1 MKPVTNHYQH
11 ERLWQNYKTTLRSF
25 TEPASKAAAGQV
37 TGTKD
42 LAELTD
48 PASTEPKDRI
58 QKLLDELTKNFPGI
72 SFEIVP
78 DGDYLN
84 LKEKA
89 ASLGYGKHLLI
100 SESFLRRME
109 SSEKDYQDCK
119 SMLLASVLFLA
130 ENKAAGVFLGEK
142 QATSWSIKDK
152 AEQKDPEA
160 ETLAQMLQSLKEA
173 KNNSKI
179 RFSGNVSYETGEL
192 YRKLARAGDKALIQS
207 VISETYQNMGTLRLI
222 SCLGED
228 KERAKAQ
235 KAIRSLQRLVVRSR
249 QKMRHLDKEELIKLK
264 KIRAAKRQEEEKVRE
279 LQKELKKK
287 QAKRM
292 RLDKRIL
299 EEGDKADLEIRR
311 LKQYLAHVNQ
321 GEMLAAGAVGAVT
334 LTGARGPGDMKEQLP
349 SHVDELPPMGPRVH
363 TTALI
368 SMHSPMPHKAVH

>member
-48 PASTEPKDRI
+48 PASTEPKDWI

-235 KAIRSLQRLVVRSR
+235 KAIR

-321 GEMLAAGAVGAVT
+321 GEMLAAGAVGA
-334 LTGARGPGDMKEQLP
+334 GAVGDFSGMDGGTVSVGQIE
-349 SHVDELPPMGPRVH
+349 VAE
-363 TTALI
+363 
-368 SMHSPMPHKAVH
+368 AVEF

>member
-25 TEPASKAAAGQV
+25 TEPASKAAAGQAA
-37 TGTKD
+37 GTKD

-48 PASTEPKDRI
+48 PASAEPKDRI

-321 GEMLAAGAVGAVT
+321 GEMLAAGAVGA
-334 LTGARGPGDMKEQLP
+334 GAVGDFSGM
-349 SHVDELPPMGPRVH
+349 DGG
-363 TTALI
+363 
-368 SMHSPMPHKAVH
+368 AVSVGQIEVAEAVEF